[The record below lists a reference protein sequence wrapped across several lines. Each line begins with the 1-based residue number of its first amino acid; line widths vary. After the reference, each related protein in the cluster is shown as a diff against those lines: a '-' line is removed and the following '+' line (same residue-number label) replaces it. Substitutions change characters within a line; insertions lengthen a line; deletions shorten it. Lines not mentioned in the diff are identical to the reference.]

1 MNKVTKTWMG
11 KYSSVVEYR
20 ILKNQHSRKSQ
31 ADKNIEVLVLL
42 ASFIVLG
49 FSIVPRRKHLLSI
62 VQFNK

>member
-11 KYSSVVEYR
+11 EYSSVVEYR

-31 ADKNIEVLVLL
+31 ADRNIEVLVLL

-49 FSIVPRRKHLLSI
+49 FFYCTEEETFVINSSV
-62 VQFNK
+62 